1 MNDAPFKLS
10 QISVVMLG
18 VTDAARAKGF
28 YCDKLGL
35 TVKAA
40 FEGFVFLDTGSVT
53 LVLSQSL
60 ARAHQHI
67 AGATEVVFSVG
78 DVRAA
83 HRALAARGVAFTHE
97 PRQLTP
103 TDWGANF
110 NDPDGHKL
118 TIFGPE
124 GK

>member
-1 MNDAPFKLS
+1 MDNALFKLS
-10 QISVVMLG
+10 QINVVMLG
-18 VTDAARAKGF
+18 VTDVSRSKVF

-35 TVKAA
+35 AAKSA

-60 ARAHQHI
+60 SRAHEHI

-97 PRQLTP
+97 PRQFTA

-118 TIFGPE
+118 AIFGPE

>member
-18 VTDAARAKGF
+18 VTDAARSKGF

-40 FEGFVFLDTGSVT
+40 FEDFVFLDTGSVT

-60 ARAHQHI
+60 SRAHKHV

-83 HRALAARGVAFTHE
+83 HRALAARGIAFTHE